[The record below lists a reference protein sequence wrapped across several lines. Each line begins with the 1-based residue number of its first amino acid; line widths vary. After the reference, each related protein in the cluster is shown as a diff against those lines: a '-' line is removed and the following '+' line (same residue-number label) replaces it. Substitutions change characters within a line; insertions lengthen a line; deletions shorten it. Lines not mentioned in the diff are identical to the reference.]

1 MKKILLI
8 TCIFLLN
15 SCIGYEPVFSNKG
28 ISFHITEITN
38 VNNDNI
44 SKQIIKSL
52 KPYTIN
58 NNKNKILLQ
67 IKSQKIESVISRD
80 AKGDPLLHEIRIK
93 SEIKIEEENGEKVL
107 KFNEFFNFNNQTNK
121 FEFSQYKKNIE
132 KNLANRVF
140 EKLILELQKI

>member
-15 SCIGYEPVFSNKG
+15 NCTGYEPIFSNKG
-28 ISFHITEITN
+28 INFHIAEITN
-38 VNNDNI
+38 VSSDNI

-52 KPYTIN
+52 KPYTID
-58 NNKNKILLQ
+58 NNKKEILLQ
-67 IKSQKIESVISRD
+67 IQSQKIESVISRD